1 MRCISSSR
9 AKENLLKATA
19 WNDEIDK
26 RIYLD
31 FLRAKDEINILLLD
45 GGGAERSV
53 LKQLMLLHPPGPT
66 DRERIAYREVI
77 FSNITLSMRAV
88 LEAMPALEISLSP
101 QNDACRTAI
110 LSLPEMIEADI
121 LPRDIA
127 DAIRGLWC
135 DPGVKEAIRRRN
147 EFQLS
152 ESAAYYF
159 NAIDRIAAVDYL
171 PSDQDI
177 LRCRVKA
184 PGVAELSLQ
193 VSASLNTKS
202 STPSG
207 QRSDRKKWLHYFEN
221 VKAIL
226 FCADLTE
233 YDQMLYEDESVN
245 HIQEA
250 LTLFDSIC
258 NSRWFVKTNIILFLN
273 IDGLVDKLLWS
284 PLAYYFPD
292 YTGGDNYDAAC
303 DYLLH
308 RFVSLNQGAAT
319 KQIYAH
325 YMSTTDGQQ
334 LKFVLSAMQDIL
346 LQLHLREAGLLGP
359 RPLASESSSSR
370 TSLQS
375 WIAALEARYSD
386 VVRRF

>member
-1 MRCISSSR
+1 MRCIPSSR

-31 FLRAKDEINILLLD
+31 FLRAKNEINILLL
-45 GGGAERSV
+45 GAGGAERSV

-66 DRERIAYREVI
+66 DRERSVYREVI

-101 QNDACRTAI
+101 QNDARRTAI

-121 LPRDIA
+121 VPRDIA
-127 DAIRGLWC
+127 DAIGAF
-135 DPGVKEAIRRRN
+135 DPDVKEAILRRN

-159 NAIDRIAAVDYL
+159 NAIDRIAAVDYV

-184 PGVAELSLQ
+184 SGVAELS
-193 VSASLNTKS
+193 T
-202 STPSG
+202 SG
-207 QRSDRKKWLHYFEN
+207 VGQLSDGKKWLHYLEN

-226 FCADLTE
+226 FCADLTQ

-245 HIQEA
+245 RIQEA

-258 NSRWFVKTNIILFLN
+258 NSRWFVKMNIILFLN
-273 IDGLVDKLLWS
+273 IDGLADKLLWS
-284 PLAYYFPD
+284 PLADYFSD
-292 YTGGDNYDAAC
+292 YAGGDNYDAAC

-308 RFVSLNQGAAT
+308 RFVSLNQSAAT

-334 LKFVLSAMQDIL
+334 LKIATQDIL

-359 RPLASESSSSR
+359 QATGL
-370 TSLQS
+370 
-375 WIAALEARYSD
+375 
-386 VVRRF
+386 

>member
-31 FLRAKDEINILLLD
+31 FLRAKNEINILLL
-45 GGGAERSV
+45 GAGGAERSV
-53 LKQLMLLHPPGPT
+53 LKQLMLLHPPGLT
-66 DRERIAYREVI
+66 DRERITYREVI

-101 QNDACRTAI
+101 HNDARRTAI
-110 LSLPEMIEADI
+110 LSLPEMIEADT
-121 LPRDIA
+121 LPREIA
-127 DAIRGLWC
+127 DAIRGLCC

-159 NAIDRIAAVDYL
+159 NAIDRIAAVDYV

-193 VSASLNTKS
+193 VGEFKYNIVD
-202 STPSG
+202 PSG
-207 QRSDRKKWLHYFEN
+207 QRSDRRKWLHCFGN
-221 VKAIL
+221 VKVIL
-226 FCADLTE
+226 FCADLTQ

-245 HIQEA
+245 YIQEA
-250 LTLFDSIC
+250 LTQFDSIC
-258 NSRWFVKTNIILFLN
+258 NSRWFVKTDIILFLN
-273 IDGLVDKLLWS
+273 IDGLVDKLLRS
-284 PLAYYFPD
+284 PLADYFPD
-292 YTGGDNYDAAC
+292 YTGGENYDAAC

-308 RFVSLNQGAAT
+308 RFVSLNQSAAT

-334 LKFVLSAMQDIL
+334 LKFVLSAVQDIL
-346 LQLHLREAGLLGP
+346 LQLHLRETGLLDP
-359 RPLASESSSSR
+359 RPLASESSSSH

-375 WIAALEARYSD
+375 WIATLEARYSG

>member
-1 MRCISSSR
+1 
-9 AKENLLKATA
+9 
-19 WNDEIDK
+19 
-26 RIYLD
+26 
-31 FLRAKDEINILLLD
+31 
-45 GGGAERSV
+45 
-53 LKQLMLLHPPGPT
+53 MLLHPPGPT

-101 QNDACRTAI
+101 HNDARRTAI

-127 DAIRGLWC
+127 DAIRGLCC

-152 ESAAYYF
+152 ENAAYYF
-159 NAIDRIAAVDYL
+159 NAIDRIAAVDYV

-193 VSASLNTKS
+193 VGELKYKIVD
-202 STPSG
+202 PSG
-207 QRSDRKKWLHYFEN
+207 QRSDRRKWLHCFGN
-221 VKAIL
+221 VKVIL
-226 FCADLTE
+226 FCADLTQ

-245 HIQEA
+245 CIQEA

-258 NSRWFVKTNIILFLN
+258 NSRWFMKTDIILFLN
-273 IDGLVDKLLWS
+273 IDGLVDKLLRS
-284 PLAYYFPD
+284 PLADYFPD
-292 YTGGDNYDAAC
+292 YTGGENYDAAC

-308 RFVSLNQGAAT
+308 RFVSLNQSAAT

-334 LKFVLSAMQDIL
+334 LKFVLSAVQDIL
-346 LQLHLREAGLLGP
+346 LQLHLRETGLLGP

-375 WIAALEARYSD
+375 WIATLEARYSG